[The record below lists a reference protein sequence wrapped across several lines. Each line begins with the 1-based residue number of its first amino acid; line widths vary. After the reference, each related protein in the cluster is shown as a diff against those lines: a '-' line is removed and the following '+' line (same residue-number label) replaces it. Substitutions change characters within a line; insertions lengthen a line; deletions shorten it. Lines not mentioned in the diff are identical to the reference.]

1 MQGKITRR
9 TVDALKAPAS
19 GEILLWDTEIKGF
32 GIRVRASGVK
42 TYIFQYR
49 MAGGRGSAL
58 QKHTIGKHGSLTPE
72 KAREIA
78 DELVQDVKHGKN
90 PVEEKAKD
98 RQSMTVAALCDLY
111 LDDGCGTKKPSTIL
125 SDRGRIDRHIKP
137 LLGKKKAKDVMRAD
151 VQKFLQ
157 DVATGKTACD
167 VKTKLHGRA
176 IVEGGKGTA
185 TRTVG
190 LLGGIFT
197 FAVERNI
204 CSINPV
210 RGVKRYKDHKS
221 ERFLSDR
228 EVTTL
233 GEMLSKLERSKAISP
248 LCAAAIR
255 LLLLTGCR
263 KSEILS
269 LKWNYIDFDRGYLR
283 LPDSKT
289 GEKAVPLG
297 APALQILSGM
307 PRISDWV
314 FPALSGDGYMSGL
327 PKVWERVRKKAAL
340 QDVRLHDLR
349 HSFASFGAAA
359 GDSLLVIG
367 KLLGHK
373 DSKTTSRYAHL
384 SDDPVKAAANRIS
397 NAISAAMK
405 LDVQKDA
412 QVVQMPKR
420 KT

>member
-1 MQGKITRR
+1 MQGKIARR

-32 GIRVRASGVK
+32 GVRVRASGVK

-49 MAGGRGSAL
+49 MAGGRGAAL
-58 QKHTIGKHGSLTPE
+58 QKYTIGKHGSLTPE

-78 DELVQDVKHGKN
+78 EGLVQDVKHGNN
-90 PVEEKAKD
+90 PVEEKIKD
-98 RQSMTVAALCDLY
+98 RQSMTVAVLCDLY
-111 LDDGCGTKKPSTIL
+111 LDEGCATKKASTIF
-125 SDRGRIDRHIKP
+125 SDRGRIARHIKP
-137 LLGKKKAKDVMRAD
+137 LLGKKKAKEVTRAD

-157 DVATGKTACD
+157 DVATGKTACNI
-167 VKTKLHGRA
+167 KTRLHGRA
-176 IVEGGKGTA
+176 IVEGGQGTA

-197 FAVERNI
+197 FAVERSI

-221 ERFLSDR
+221 ERFLSDS

-233 GEMLSKLERSKAISP
+233 GETLAELEGSKTVSP

-255 LLLLTGCR
+255 LLFLTGCR

-269 LKWNYIDFDRGYLR
+269 LKWRYIDFERGYLR

-297 APALQILSGM
+297 APAVQILSGL
-307 PRISDWV
+307 PRIAEWV

-327 PKVWERVRKKAAL
+327 PKVWERVRKKAGL
-340 QDVRLHDLR
+340 EDVRLHDLR

-397 NAISAAMK
+397 NAISVAMK
-405 LDVQKDA
+405 LDVQKGA
-412 QVVQMPKR
+412 EIVQMPKKR
-420 KT
+420 